1 MEESVVLMYY
11 LLVILV
17 FIIILTVLF
26 SLLHR
31 KSLRKLL
38 EAELERT
45 KAEVQHQKNMV
56 KTIVSVQ
63 EAERKRIA
71 RIVHDD
77 IGNRVNILSVWLN
90 HPEAWSKD
98 RSREIVMKQ
107 LPSLAEAVRN
117 ISHTLYPVAI
127 EYIGL
132 VAALEELAINVSVIL
147 KTDIIIQ
154 HTYTSPGLDV
164 EVQVYRVIQE
174 FLNNVLKH
182 AGASRMQIHIRST
195 ERSLAFLLE
204 DNGRGFDPATIRN
217 GMGLQNIES
226 RIRLMQAAFKWKS
239 APGKGCRLIIII
251 PAYETAG

>member
-1 MEESVVLMYY
+1 MYY
-11 LLVILV
+11 LLAILV
-17 FIIILTVLF
+17 FIIIITIVF

-31 KSLRKLL
+31 KSLKKIL
-38 EAELERT
+38 EAEIERAR
-45 KAEVQHQKNMV
+45 AEVQHQKNMV
-56 KTIVSVQ
+56 KTVVSVQ

-132 VAALEELAINVSVIL
+132 VAALEELAINVSLIL

-154 HTYTSPGLDV
+154 HEYLSPGLET

-182 AGASRMQIHIRST
+182 AGASRMQVHIRST
-195 ERSLAFLLE
+195 DRALSFLLK
-204 DNGRGFDPATIRN
+204 DDGKGFDPATIRN

-239 APGKGCRLIIII
+239 MPGKGCRLIIII
-251 PAYETAG
+251 PRHDEATH